1 MVSEEA
7 YKQLLDI
14 GGRDILSS
22 SQNLRLKDWLELM
35 EEIKNKVSGK
45 VMIIAVLVHTVK
57 KTKELCAYSFRMEL
71 LLTEILL

>member
-45 VMIIAVLVHTVK
+45 VMRIAAMVHTV
-57 KTKELCAYSFRMEL
+57 EIILCSFRMTL